1 MYRILGVFGALV
13 LVFGTM
19 TGSASAQTRG
29 KTGVASTSPA
39 RITIATPGPI
49 GGSAIVSLVAHPGWS
64 GEQLLGS
71 VKNDDWEP
79 AVAADPAHPY
89 VYILTTRYG
98 GQKACSDCPDPA
110 LILNVSKN
118 GGEGFGPDQFL
129 CACAGVTGQNDPQ
142 IEVASDGTVYAA
154 WLNDYV
160 PGVVF
165 SKSSDHGHTWTTPIT
180 LKTPAIA
187 FGDKPAL
194 AISPSGRDVYVAWN
208 SSDSYIS
215 VSHNFGASFGPPIK
229 TNADSRYWFAFAGAV
244 APNGTVTFSETNYT
258 QDSLGPVRVDAIRST
273 DGGQRWQTVL
283 IDTVAQQPPCVS
295 DGCPVDFYG
304 PSDPLAMD
312 ATGRLVVMYQGASV
326 PSGPQR
332 VYVRSSSNGGLT
344 WSKRTDI
351 DGGPLGTN
359 AAFGGAAGTGHGDV
373 RLWYQDDRNGA
384 AGWNTWFRSSTDG
397 GLTWSPEVRLS
408 NRSSGAPYKTAAG
421 YAQPYGDYGEVAI
434 TNTGATIAVW
444 GEGTSYAGPGGTWYD
459 LTTGHGGN

>member
-1 MYRILGVFGALV
+1 MYRILGVLGALV

-19 TGSASAQTRG
+19 TGSVSGQSGGKTPEAVAASAID
-29 KTGVASTSPA
+29 PD
-39 RITIATPGPI
+39 
-49 GGSAIVSLVAHPGWS
+49 LAHPGWS

-71 VKNDDWEP
+71 IKNDDWEP
-79 AVAADPAHPY
+79 AVAADPVRPY

-98 GQKACSDCPDPA
+98 GQKACSACPDPA
-110 LILNVSKN
+110 LILKVSKN
-118 GGEGFGPDQFL
+118 SGQTFGPDQFL
-129 CACAGVTGQNDPQ
+129 CVCPGVTGQNDPQ

-165 SKSSDHGHTWTTPIT
+165 SKSSDHGNSWTPPVT
-180 LKTPAIA
+180 LKTAAIA

-194 AISPSGRDVYVAWN
+194 AISSTGRDVYVAWN

-215 VSHNFGASFGPPIK
+215 VSHDFGASFGPPIK
-229 TNADSRYWFAFAGAV
+229 TNTDSRYWFAYAGAV
-244 APNGTVTFSETNYT
+244 APDGTVTFSETNYS
-258 QDSLGPVRVDAIRST
+258 QASRGPVRVDAIRST
-273 DGGQRWQTVL
+273 DGGQHWQTVL

-295 DGCPVDFYG
+295 VGCPIDFYG

-359 AAFGGAAGTGHGDV
+359 AAFGGAAGTGQGDV
-373 RLWYQDDRNGA
+373 GLWYQDDRNGA

-408 NRSSGAPYKTAAG
+408 NRSTGAPYKTAAG

-459 LTTGHGGN
+459 LTSGRGDN

>member
-1 MYRILGVFGALV
+1 MNRILGVSGALV
-13 LVFGTM
+13 LVFSTM
-19 TGSASAQTRG
+19 TGSVSG
-29 KTGVASTSPA
+29 HSGGMTGA
-39 RITIATPGPI
+39 
-49 GGSAIVSLVAHPGWS
+49 GSALPAGVTKAASQAIRSSAIIPAFAHPGWS

-79 AVAADPAHPY
+79 AVSADPVHPY

-98 GQKACSDCPDPA
+98 GQKACSACPDPA
-110 LILNVSKN
+110 LILKVSKN
-118 GGEGFGPDQFL
+118 GGQTFGPDQFL

-142 IEVASDGTVYAA
+142 IEVASDGSVYAA
-154 WLNDYV
+154 WLNDFV

-165 SKSSDHGHTWTTPIT
+165 SKSSDHGSWWTPPVT

-194 AISPSGRDVYVAWN
+194 AISSTGRDVYVAWN

-215 VSHNFGASFGPPIK
+215 VSHDFGASFGPPIK
-229 TNADSRYWFAFAGAV
+229 TNTDSRYWFAYAGAV

-258 QDSLGPVRVDAIRST
+258 QASKGPVRVAAIRST
-273 DGGQRWQTVL
+273 DGGRHWQTVL

-295 DGCPVDFYG
+295 AGCPIDFYG
-304 PSDPLAMD
+304 PSDPMAMD
-312 ATGRLVVMYQGASV
+312 ETGRLVVMYQGASV

-344 WSKRTDI
+344 WSKRADI

-359 AAFGGAAGTGHGDV
+359 AAFGAAAGTGQGDV

-408 NRSSGAPYKTAAG
+408 NRSTGAPYKTAAG

-459 LTTGHGGN
+459 LTAGPTQ

>member
-1 MYRILGVFGALV
+1 MYRILCVLGALV
-13 LVFGTM
+13 LAFGTVSG
-19 TGSASAQTRG
+19 GSSGQPGAKTRLALARASGLVMAPAEAIAASAIN
-29 KTGVASTSPA
+29 PA
-39 RITIATPGPI
+39 
-49 GGSAIVSLVAHPGWS
+49 LAHPGWS
-64 GEQLLGS
+64 GERLLGS

-79 AVAADPAHPY
+79 AVAADPGHPY

-98 GQKACSDCPDPA
+98 GQKACSACPDPA
-110 LILNVSKN
+110 LILKVSKD
-118 GGEGFGPDQFL
+118 GGQTFGLDQFL
-129 CACAGVTGQNDPQ
+129 CVCPGVTGQNDPQ
-142 IEVASDGTVYAA
+142 IQVATDGTVYAA
-154 WLNDYV
+154 WLNDFV

-165 SKSSDHGHTWTTPIT
+165 SKSSDHGSSWTPPVT

-194 AISPSGRDVYVAWN
+194 AISSTGRDVYVAWN
-208 SSDSYIS
+208 SSDSYVS

-229 TNADSRYWFAFAGAV
+229 TNSDTRYWFAYAGAV
-244 APNGTVTFSETNYT
+244 APDGTVTFSETNYT
-258 QDSLGPVRVDAIRST
+258 QTSLGPVRVDAIRST
-273 DGGQRWQTVL
+273 DGGQHWRTVL

-295 DGCPVDFYG
+295 SGCPIDFYG
-304 PSDPLAMD
+304 PSDPMAMD

-359 AAFGGAAGTGHGDV
+359 AAFGGAAGTGQGGV

-397 GLTWSPEVRLS
+397 GLMWSPEARLS
-408 NRSSGAPYKTAAG
+408 NRSTGAPYKTAAG
-421 YAQPYGDYGEVAI
+421 YAQPYGDYGQVAI
-434 TNTGATIAVW
+434 TNTGTTIAVW

-459 LTTGHGGN
+459 LTSGPTQ

>member
-1 MYRILGVFGALV
+1 MYRTLGVLAALV

-19 TGSASAQTRG
+19 TGSVSGQSGGKTRLALARPSGIVMAPPEAVAASAIE
-29 KTGVASTSPA
+29 PD
-39 RITIATPGPI
+39 
-49 GGSAIVSLVAHPGWS
+49 LAHPGWS

-79 AVAADPAHPY
+79 AVAADPVHPY

-98 GQKACSDCPDPA
+98 GQKACSACPDPA
-110 LILNVSKN
+110 LVLRVSKN
-118 GGEGFGPDQFL
+118 GGQRFGPDQFL
-129 CACAGVTGQNDPQ
+129 CVCPGVTGQNDPQ
-142 IEVASDGTVYAA
+142 IEVATDGTVYAA

-165 SKSSDHGHTWTTPIT
+165 SKSSDHGNSWTPPLT
-180 LKTPAIA
+180 LKTAAIA

-194 AISPSGRDVYVAWN
+194 AISPTGREVYVAWN

-215 VSHNFGASFGPPIK
+215 VSHDFGASFGPPIK
-229 TNADSRYWFAFAGAV
+229 TNTDSRYWFAYAGAV

-258 QDSLGPVRVDAIRST
+258 QASLGPVRVDAIRST
-273 DGGQRWQTVL
+273 DGGQHWRTVL

-295 DGCPVDFYG
+295 AGCPIDFYG
-304 PSDPLAMD
+304 PSDPMAMD
-312 ATGRLVVMYQGASV
+312 ATGGLVVMYQGASV

-359 AAFGGAAGTGHGDV
+359 AAFGGAAGTSQGDV

-397 GLTWSPEVRLS
+397 GLTWSPEARLS
-408 NRSSGAPYKTAAG
+408 NRSTGAPYKTAAG

-459 LTTGHGGN
+459 VTSGPTR